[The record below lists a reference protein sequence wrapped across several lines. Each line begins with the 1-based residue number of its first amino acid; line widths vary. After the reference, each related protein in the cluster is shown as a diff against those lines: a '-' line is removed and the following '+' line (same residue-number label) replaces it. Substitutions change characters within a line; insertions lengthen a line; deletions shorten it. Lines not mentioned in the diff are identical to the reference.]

1 MSARLSSILSST
13 VIGVLISKLLKWSRG
28 DSNPS
33 PPPCKGESTTSRLF
47 ADVQKL
53 LQITIFSLIGFREC
67 SPLFVQVGVKLVST
81 GVDLAVLL
89 HAYLS
94 LWFSL
99 EFAKK
104 EEPTSDESPV

>member
-1 MSARLSSILSST
+1 MQEASRVFKIAANKHIMCVMLFTSFRDIRLGCCTVAAHVVIST
-13 VIGVLISKLLKWSRG
+13 G
-28 DSNPS
+28 SNLRPS
-33 PPPCKGESTTSRLF
+33 
-47 ADVQKL
+47 
-53 LQITIFSLIGFREC
+53 
-67 SPLFVQVGVKLVST
+67 LFVRIGIKLVST

-99 EFAKK
+99 EFAIK